1 MSVARTGV
9 FSNSNGE
16 SFTFAGIPPKLFSEM
31 RIAQEKRWEKE
42 GKPLPI
48 VPTYETA
55 ADEIIEWDKAAV
67 MKDGSEDE
75 KQAWADY
82 ENNWIAF
89 NEEYNLRRAKII
101 ALYLQD
107 DPMKDTAWIT
117 EMEIA
122 GIEIPEKEHD
132 IKYLY
137 MNTKILVGIF
147 EDVENDFIRLLVF
160 LQALSGAISREVA
173 EAFEATFRSVVERD
187 TNKRVSEIAPP
198 IRKMGSK

>member
-48 VPTYETA
+48 VPTYETS
-55 ADEIIEWDKAAV
+55 ADELIEWDKEAV
-67 MKDGSEDE
+67 LKDGTDEDKKAWSE
-75 KQAWADY
+75 Y
-82 ENNWIAF
+82 ERNYIKF

-107 DPMKDTAWIT
+107 DPMEDVAWTT